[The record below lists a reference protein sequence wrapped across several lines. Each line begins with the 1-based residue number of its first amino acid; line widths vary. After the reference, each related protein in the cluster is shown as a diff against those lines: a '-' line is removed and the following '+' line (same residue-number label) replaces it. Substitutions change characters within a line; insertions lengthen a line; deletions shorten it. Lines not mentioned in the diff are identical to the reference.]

1 MRQSYLRFLP
11 AFVWML
17 FIFYLSSR
25 STAGIPLTGTN
36 RFLLLK
42 TFHLIEYTVLT
53 VFLNFGHYDLKK
65 NFALSYAYALS
76 DEFHQTF
83 VPGREGKLV
92 DTFIDMIGISIGT
105 LISYFLNHYRM
116 FKKLSL

>member
-1 MRQSYLRFLP
+1 MI
-11 AFVWML
+11 

-42 TFHLIEYTVLT
+42 TFHLIEYTVLNI
-53 VFLNFGHYDLKK
+53 FLNFGHYDLKK
-65 NFALSYAYALS
+65 NFALSYVYALS

-83 VPGREGKLV
+83 VPGREGKLL
-92 DTFIDMIGISIGT
+92 DTFIDVIGISIGT
-105 LISYFLNHYRM
+105 LISFFLNRQKI
-116 FKKLSL
+116 FEKCNRLIEKVSL